1 MLKIYMKKIRNFL
14 TFLIQII
21 EHISI
26 QQFLYFFAF
35 ITFGICD
42 ALTGHL
48 LMSIKGVNAES
59 NVIFQQMYSVQGPGM
74 FIFTKLWIVMSLLF
88 FVFILSLHSHKKS
101 YWMTNGFLAALSIGG
116 LMATQ
121 ANLQAINGQPFMN
134 PSTIILFFLTIML
147 IFLETGDLIDTQG
160 ENTNKKNVNAKIQV
174 IQ

>member
-1 MLKIYMKKIRNFL
+1 MLKIYVKKIRDFL

-59 NVIFQQMYSVQGPGM
+59 NVIFQQIYSVQGPGM
-74 FIFTKLWIVMSLLF
+74 FIFTKLWIVMSLLLF
-88 FVFILSLHSHKKS
+88 AFILSLRSHKKN

-121 ANLQAINGQPFMN
+121 ANLQAINGQPFIN
-134 PSTIILFFLTIML
+134 PSTIILIFLTIML
-147 IFLETGDLIDTQG
+147 IFLETGDLIDSQS